1 MLFLNMVARRI
12 SNLYQKMAD
21 KLNSKMEKLTEVV
34 KSSRMMNNFL
44 LYKIFRELSDIF
56 KKKTIDYSTASVFR
70 NCDQATIEQFYQYLI
85 NKFEWIKLFANSEV
99 KDNLHEPSP
108 DMILASL

>member
-1 MLFLNMVARRI
+1 MMFLNTVARRI

-44 LYKIFRELSDIF
+44 LYKIFRELSVTF
-56 KKKTIDYSTASVFR
+56 KK
-70 NCDQATIEQFYQYLI
+70 
-85 NKFEWIKLFANSEV
+85 
-99 KDNLHEPSP
+99 
-108 DMILASL
+108 